1 MGYKRLKISKN
12 KTRDEH
18 RVLMEQALGRTL
30 DRLEHVHHKDGNKR
44 NNALE
49 NLEVLSAKEHL
60 QLHRKEH
67 RRVEWTKEMRAEYS
81 RKFSRERHPQ
91 SKVTPEMAAAIK
103 ARIAEGKRNVEIA
116 KEFRISRPLVSQI
129 RHGKRWS

>member
-44 NNALE
+44 
-49 NLEVLSAKEHL
+49 
-60 QLHRKEH
+60 
-67 RRVEWTKEMRAEYS
+67 
-81 RKFSRERHPQ
+81 
-91 SKVTPEMAAAIK
+91 
-103 ARIAEGKRNVEIA
+103 IAEGKRNVEIA